1 MDKKTAKSSGKLTL
15 RTTRLAPGAT
25 ALSIGLPALLL
36 GSLPLANM
44 AMADDTIML
53 DTMQV
58 EERTVDTNP
67 YAEPGA
73 PYKAKVSGDSRHVK
87 DIAETPQTMTVLT
100 QTQIQ
105 ESGRSDLK
113 DILDAQPGITLGTG
127 ENGNAF
133 GDRYV
138 IRGHEARS
146 DGFVDGLRDPGMTT
160 RESFA
165 VEQVEITKGP
175 SSTFAGRGSTG
186 GAVNSITK
194 QASSEYDFNKVEAGL
209 GTDNYRRI
217 TLDTNQS
224 INDDL
229 AVRANVL
236 HGYEE
241 IPDRAPNDKERN
253 GIALSGAYQATD
265 KLKVIADYYHLSA
278 FENNDI
284 GSYIDRTTGKVNDDI
299 PAYAQKQ
306 DFIKSRVDT
315 VTLRAEYELND
326 NLRIENSMRH
336 GTTNNGYV
344 VTGARGTSRD
354 VTDPAGDIATISLST
369 HQGWQ
374 EVEYFANQL
383 NLFIDTEIAGMAHQF
398 VVGGEYSKHDV
409 LNGVYSVT
417 NEGDSNCLVSGR
429 GGVSNGYCLQDENG
443 NYIDNIDTLMGR
455 NINKG
460 AADSDYQIDTI
471 SLYVMD
477 TIDITDEF
485 SVFAGVRADTFE
497 YKNIITGGN
506 GSDTTYEYDDTL
518 WNGHVG
524 TMYDITDNGN
534 VYLTYSTSA
543 NINGGESDVGGNCGY
558 GGLCSSAESVDKA
571 KPEKVENIELG
582 TKWNL
587 LNEKLLATA
596 ALFQVTKDDVMEG
609 TDYDTAGTYNTGK
622 NRVKGVEFSLVGNI
636 TERLSTQLGMAL
648 MKSEI
653 LKTAATSGGEPVEPG
668 GRLANFANRSA
679 FAQVRYQLTD
689 KFSFGAAANHSS
701 EVYVGQPD
709 STASED
715 LRVPSYTIFDAF
727 ASYEFNEQLNARVN
741 VANLTDKDYYLTA
754 YRSGAFAYIGDARNA
769 QLTVAYE
776 F

>member
-1 MDKKTAKSSGKLTL
+1 
-15 RTTRLAPGAT
+15 
-25 ALSIGLPALLL
+25 
-36 GSLPLANM
+36 
-44 AMADDTIML
+44 
-53 DTMQV
+53 
-58 EERTVDTNP
+58 
-67 YAEPGA
+67 
-73 PYKAKVSGDSRHVK
+73 
-87 DIAETPQTMTVLT
+87 
-100 QTQIQ
+100 
-105 ESGRSDLK
+105 
-113 DILDAQPGITLGTG
+113 
-127 ENGNAF
+127 
-133 GDRYV
+133 
-138 IRGHEARS
+138 
-146 DGFVDGLRDPGMTT
+146 
-160 RESFA
+160 
-165 VEQVEITKGP
+165 
-175 SSTFAGRGSTG
+175 
-186 GAVNSITK
+186 
-194 QASSEYDFNKVEAGL
+194 
-209 GTDNYRRI
+209 
-217 TLDTNQS
+217 
-224 INDDL
+224 
-229 AVRANVL
+229 
-236 HGYEE
+236 
-241 IPDRAPNDKERN
+241 
-253 GIALSGAYQATD
+253 
-265 KLKVIADYYHLSA
+265 
-278 FENNDI
+278 
-284 GSYIDRTTGKVNDDI
+284 
-299 PAYAQKQ
+299 
-306 DFIKSRVDT
+306 
-315 VTLRAEYELND
+315 
-326 NLRIENSMRH
+326 
-336 GTTNNGYV
+336 
-344 VTGARGTSRD
+344 
-354 VTDPAGDIATISLST
+354 
-369 HQGWQ
+369 
-374 EVEYFANQL
+374 
-383 NLFIDTEIAGMAHQF
+383 
-398 VVGGEYSKHDV
+398 
-409 LNGVYSVT
+409 
-417 NEGDSNCLVSGR
+417 
-429 GGVSNGYCLQDENG
+429 
-443 NYIDNIDTLMGR
+443 
-455 NINKG
+455 
-460 AADSDYQIDTI
+460 
-471 SLYVMD
+471 MD